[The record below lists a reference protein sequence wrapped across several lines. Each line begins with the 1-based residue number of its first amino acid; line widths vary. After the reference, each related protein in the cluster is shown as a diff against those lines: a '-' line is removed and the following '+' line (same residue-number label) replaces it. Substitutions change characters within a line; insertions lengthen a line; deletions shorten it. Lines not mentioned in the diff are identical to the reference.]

1 MKQVK
6 LMSLYFRSTLTNEP
20 FVFDTMGNHWVQERV
35 IRPNGYPLYH
45 YLQTEK
51 GVGKIEI
58 QGRSYLLHEGEGVL
72 IAPFIRHAYLA
83 ELKGWTTLFVTVAGS
98 MESSISGMLGNRSV
112 IFVEKEQGEQ
122 IEALISRILK
132 KYGNSMQSVE
142 EFKTNYRHTFD
153 THQPASIYAAKELSV
168 DCYRFL
174 MHFVDGVYNGDLRN
188 EPLYQ
193 RYVAPIIKEI
203 ETSYSEKLT
212 VGELSKKVYI
222 TPQYLS
228 RLFGR
233 FLGCSAYEY
242 LTSYRITKAK
252 EMLITNP
259 RMEIGDI
266 AGCVGFED
274 ASHFIAMFKKMI
286 GVTPLEFRTLYK
298 FRN

>member
-1 MKQVK
+1 MA
-6 LMSLYFRSTLTNEP
+6 LYFRSTLTNEP
-20 FVFDTMGNHWVQERV
+20 FVFDTIGNHWIQERV

-51 GVGKIEI
+51 GSGKIEI
-58 QGRSYLLHEGEGVL
+58 QGKTYILNEGEGVL
-72 IAPFIRHAYLA
+72 IAPFIRHAYFA
-83 ELKGWTTLFVTVAGS
+83 ETEGWTTLFVTVAGS
-98 MESSISGMLGNRSV
+98 IESSIPGMLGNRQV
-112 IFVEKEQGEQ
+112 IFIEKEQGER
-122 IEALISRILK
+122 INRLISGILEQ
-132 KYGNSMQSVE
+132 YGNSMQSVE
-142 EFKTNYRHTFD
+142 ELPADYREVRD
-153 THQPASIYAAKELSV
+153 IHQPASIYSAKELSV

-174 MHFVDGVYNGDLRN
+174 MHFVDGIYSGDLRN

-193 RYVAPIIKEI
+193 RYVEPIVKEI
-203 ETSYSEKLT
+203 ETNYSSKLT
-212 VGELSKKVYI
+212 VSELSRRVYI

-233 FLGCSAYEY
+233 FLGCSVYEY
-242 LTSYRITKAK
+242 LTAYRITKAK

-259 RMEIGDI
+259 RMEIGHI
-266 AGCVGFED
+266 AGLVGFED